1 MIVAQPRD
9 LFTAAN
15 LKKFEVPWDQK
26 VPTVFFRG
34 TATGGGVTTA
44 TNQRLHAAQ
53 ICFDWSNSSNYPLMS
68 GQISNTMVEQVGTLD
83 QNKDSIDSA
92 SVKRED
98 SYYPFLDAKITG
110 WNMRDKKIA
119 NGKMTFLRKD
129 HFPFEGD
136 RKKNFVEIYKQGT
149 YKYLMYIEGH
159 CAACRYGFMMQLGS
173 VILKVS
179 CVTIIIF
186 SCFILFYVMVFK
198 FILYYYILCYSI
210 SFYFIL
216 FYFILF
222 YSILF
227 YFMVFCDVNFA

>member
-15 LKKFEVPWDQK
+15 LKNFEVPWNRK

-53 ICFDWSNSSNYPLMS
+53 ICFDWSNSSKYPMMS
-68 GQISNTMVEQVGTLD
+68 GQMSNTVVEQVGNLD
-83 QNKDSIDSA
+83 QNKDSADSA
-92 SVKRED
+92 PIKRED

-173 VILKVS
+173 VILKVF
-179 CVTIIIF
+179 CITKIV
-186 SCFILFYVMVFK
+186 
-198 FILYYYILCYSI
+198 YSR
-210 SFYFIL
+210 IL
-216 FYFILF
+216 FYFLIFKLFYFVLIYFELFCFVLF

-227 YFMVFCDVNFA
+227 YFIPFYLIL